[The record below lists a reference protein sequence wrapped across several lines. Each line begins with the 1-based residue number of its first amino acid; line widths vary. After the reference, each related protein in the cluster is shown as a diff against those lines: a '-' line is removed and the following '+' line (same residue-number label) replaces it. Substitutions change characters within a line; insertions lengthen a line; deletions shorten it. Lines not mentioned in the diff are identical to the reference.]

1 MDENHPQPYGVGDV
15 AIDGSSSDQFNQ
27 EVGAEYVLRNWKAQ
41 KVAGTQGIHKEE
53 YMKQHIT
60 PNDLAQLSQEQRE
73 KLIEWFKSKD
83 YFPQFTQP
91 TMMLESFDTLFARVL
106 GIGQMIE
113 FLQENWNDW
122 YMSYQDT
129 TCNWYV
135 RLGYLPDIEKPRLEY
150 CEEELTDALWEA
162 VKEIL

>member
-1 MDENHPQPYGVGDV
+1 
-15 AIDGSSSDQFNQ
+15 
-27 EVGAEYVLRNWKAQ
+27 
-41 KVAGTQGIHKEE
+41 
-53 YMKQHIT
+53 MKQHIT
-60 PNDLAQLSQEQRE
+60 PDDLAQLSQGQRE

-162 VKEIL
+162 VKEVLNG